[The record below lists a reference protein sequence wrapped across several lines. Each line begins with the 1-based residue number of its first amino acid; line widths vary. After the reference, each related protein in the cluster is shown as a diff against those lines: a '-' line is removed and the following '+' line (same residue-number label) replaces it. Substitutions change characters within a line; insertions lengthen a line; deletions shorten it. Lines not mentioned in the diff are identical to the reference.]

1 MLFYILGVFLIFF
14 LYTRVAPLCT
24 FNEIDLIIQIIII
37 IIKGCGYI
45 CQKKLNLTVFR
56 S

>member
-14 LYTRVAPLCT
+14 LCTRVAPLCT
-24 FNEIDLIIQIIII
+24 FNEIDLIIQIII